1 MVISEPLQRPS
12 GLYLVSAASIGWASL
27 FVNSLLGLALML
39 WNAIWLRRWGTSLVL
54 AILICGV
61 FLATIKHF
69 TPHPA
74 WFLGNCIL
82 AFGLRRQSQSLF
94 ALDYFRCLFDGAR
107 PLSVVPLIS
116 VLSAVQIF
124 SLTPM
129 VKKQWLAD
137 IDPVRHPRLGRNSSP
152 PDRSSSKPSALVPTP
167 TTGHL
172 VQGRNAVDY
181 RDVSQAQAEALSRA
195 LSETGYFGA
204 TGDGWAALD
213 LTAKGL
219 RVTLR
224 LPPGQSHTEA
234 GDQHFQKMRGAV
246 DAALGAN
253 GQLWIEVYSYDRQA
267 VRRYLP
273 SKSSR

>member
-1 MVISEPLQRPS
+1 
-12 GLYLVSAASIGWASL
+12 
-27 FVNSLLGLALML
+27 ML
-39 WNAIWLRRWGTSLVL
+39 WNAIWLRRWGTSLGL

-82 AFGLRRQSQSLF
+82 GLGLRKQSQGLF
-94 ALDYFRCLFDGAR
+94 ALDYFRGLFDGAR

-129 VKKQWLAD
+129 VKKQWFAD
-137 IDPVRHPRLGRNSSP
+137 IDPVRHPRLARTSP
-152 PDRSSSKPSALVPTP
+152 PAVKLSQSPRALAAP
-167 TTGHL
+167 TTGRL
-172 VQGRNAVDY
+172 VQGRNIVDY
-181 RDVSQAQAEALSRA
+181 RDVSKAQAEVLARA
-195 LSETGYFGA
+195 LAEAGYFGA
-204 TGDGWAALD
+204 AGDGWAALD
-213 LTAKGL
+213 PTDKGL

-224 LPPGQSHTEA
+224 LPAGQSPSEA
-234 GDQHFQKMRGAV
+234 NDQKFGKIRGFV
-246 DAALGAN
+246 EGALGAQ
-253 GQLWIEVYSYDRQA
+253 GQLFLEVYSYDRLT

-273 SKSSR
+273 